1 MDLTGFEPKYITF
14 DRYGTL
20 TDSQTGEASQMGEAV
35 GQPATDLTG
44 PYDTQTFPTDFRTY
58 QLDAVI
64 ADELSCPSRV
74 RHVCRG
80 AMADRRGAGVCM
92 RRPG

>member
-20 TDSQTGEASQMGEAV
+20 INSQMGEAV
-35 GQPATDLTG
+35 RPPATDFTS

-58 QLDAVI
+58 RLDEVI
-64 ADELSCPSRV
+64 ADELFCPSRV
-74 RHVCRG
+74 RHVGHG
-80 AMADRRGAGVCM
+80 AMADRRGAGVCV

>member
-1 MDLTGFEPKYITF
+1 MDATGFEPKYITF

-20 TDSQTGEASQMGEAV
+20 TNSQMGEAV
-35 GQPATDLTG
+35 RPPATDLTS
-44 PYDTQTFPTDFRTY
+44 PYDTQTFLTDLRTY
-58 QLDAVI
+58 RLDEVI

-74 RHVCRG
+74 RNVRRG
-80 AMADRRGAGVCM
+80 GPADRHGAGVCV